1 MNTAKSA
8 ITAFISRPGAGLLC
22 LALLATI
29 LLRVPYYQHAHTFV
43 DESIYTSTAAELV
56 HGKTLYRD
64 IWCNHMPLAIHF
76 CKWMFQIFGVN
87 SNAIHI
93 GSLLLALLEALLL
106 YLIGIRFFSPRI
118 GGLAALAYS
127 VISVNYYTERIIGY
141 TPEQL
146 TVVFIAFA
154 VFVYFYSLEKKRS
167 GGFFGVGLLSLAAV
181 FSKASAVFEA
191 LIFGIL
197 LIFAV
202 QQSRIKGILWLVFGW
217 ASGIGILLLVLQETG
232 SLAEWWTQSVI
243 SRVVYVNQIGLVD
256 WILTGS
262 RKLVG
267 FGLIYLWL
275 WILIWCGRRG
285 VMSLGS
291 KGRFLLIWFVAAFM
305 GVALGRRFY
314 ANYYIQLFPVLSL
327 LAAIAFDRLLQDGIR
342 LRHKIAA
349 RAAAGLL
356 LVVFSWFQART
367 LAHWYFFIDRDAHQ
381 RVGLWSMCVTD
392 RNMKRIAE
400 EIRSATKPE
409 DRIFVY
415 GPNPDFYFLSG
426 RRMATRYPFF
436 DVHDSSQPPY
446 GDEENHTLQA
456 LSESPPSLI
465 VDHFTNVRLADRD
478 GWNTLLANYYHLLLD
493 DWEVRLYL
501 RNNR

>member
-1 MNTAKSA
+1 MNMKKST
-8 ITAFISRPGAGLLC
+8 IPVFFFRPGTGLLC
-22 LALLATI
+22 LAILATV

-56 HGKTLYRD
+56 YGETLYRD
-64 IWCNHMPLAIHF
+64 IWCNHMPLAVYF

-146 TVVFIAFA
+146 TVVFIASA
-154 VFVYFYSLEKKRS
+154 VFVYFHSLEKQRS
-167 GGFFGVGLLSLAAV
+167 SGFIWVGLLSVAAIC
-181 FSKASAVFEA
+181 SKPSAVFET
-191 LIFGIL
+191 LMFGSL
-197 LIFAV
+197 LLFAAR
-202 QQSRIKGILWLVFGW
+202 QRKIQRILWLVFGW
-217 ASGIGILLLVLQETG
+217 ALGAAVLLLVLQASG
-232 SLAEWWTQSVI
+232 SLGEWWAQSVM
-243 SRVVYVNQIGLVD
+243 SRVVYVNQIGMID
-256 WILTGS
+256 WILAGS
-262 RKLVG
+262 RQLVG

-275 WILIWCGRRG
+275 WILLWSGRRG
-285 VMSLGS
+285 ITSLES
-291 KGRFLLIWFVAAFM
+291 KGRFLLIWFMAAFM

-314 ANYYIQLFPVLSL
+314 ANYYIQLFPVLSMI
-327 LAAIAFDRLLQDGIR
+327 AAVAFDRMLQEGIR
-342 LRHKIAA
+342 LRHRLATRVA
-349 RAAAGLL
+349 VGLL
-356 LVVFSWFQART
+356 LIVFSWFQART
-367 LAHWYFFIDRDAHQ
+367 LAHWYFFIDGDAHQ
-381 RVGLWSMCVTD
+381 RVGLWGMCVTD
-392 RNMKRIAE
+392 RNMKKIAE
-400 EIRSATKPE
+400 EIRSATEPE

-446 GDEENHTLQA
+446 GDEEIRTLQA
-456 LSESPPSLI
+456 LSENPPSLI
-465 VDHFTNVRLADRD
+465 VDHFTNVRLTDRD
-478 GWNTLLANYYHLLLD
+478 GWNALLANHYHLLLD
-493 DWEVRLYL
+493 EWEVRLYL
-501 RNNR
+501 LNAH